1 MRKKKPNNKKKRN
14 FSCVR
19 TGRARSFRLL
29 LPKRAARKQRSVR
42 EVETK
47 GSEAWREE
55 GVSGV
60 NPYCLVQHVK

>member
-1 MRKKKPNNKKKRN
+1 MRKKNQTRKKRN

-29 LPKRAARKQRSVR
+29 LSKRAAGTHRSLR

-47 GSEAWREE
+47 GSEASREE

-60 NPYCLVQHVK
+60 NP